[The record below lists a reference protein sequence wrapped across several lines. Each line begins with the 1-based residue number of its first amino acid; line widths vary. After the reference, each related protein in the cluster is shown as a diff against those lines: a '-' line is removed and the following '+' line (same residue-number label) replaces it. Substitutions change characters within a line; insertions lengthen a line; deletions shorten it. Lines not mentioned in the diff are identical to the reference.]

1 MTAKA
6 MQAAIFEGLMMGS
19 REIESAPGQWIF
31 FDETLDRGLAAI
43 PWPSHDDNV
52 AWGGRAARP

>member
-6 MQAAIFEGLMMGS
+6 MQAAIF
-19 REIESAPGQWIF
+19 IF